1 VLQEVV
7 RFVAGLA
14 VGAAIGAAAAW
25 LAMARPW
32 RAAPAPAVAAAL
44 DAGADEGKAPARR
57 GKRGKRGRGAVDGN
71 DEPTAPVLTA
81 GDRGF
86 AWRGPAIAA
95 PDRAIDL
102 GTDDAARPL
111 TGGEIDDAVQQGG
124 GAIVACIDD
133 AVAGASLSGE
143 VRLQLLV
150 SGQGAVE
157 KVRVGAP
164 RWLLEH
170 GVVGCAAAA
179 ARRLRF
185 PATGAPTVV
194 DLPFHLD

>member
-1 VLQEVV
+1 V

-14 VGAAIGAAAAW
+14 VGAAIGAAATW

-32 RAAPAPAVAAAL
+32 RTAPAPAVAAAI
-44 DAGADEGKAPARR
+44 DAGADQGKAPAKR
-57 GKRGKRGRGAVDGN
+57 GKRGKRGGAVAGN
-71 DEPTAPVLTA
+71 DEPSAPVLTA

-102 GTDDAARPL
+102 GADDDARPL
-111 TGGEIDDAVQQGG
+111 TSGEINDVAQRGG
-124 GAIVACIDD
+124 GAIVACVDD
-133 AVAGASLSGE
+133 AVAGASLTGE

-150 SGQGAVE
+150 SGEGAVE

-170 GVVGCAAAA
+170 GVVDCAAGA